1 METKK
6 NLLIRAD
13 ASVSMGTGHIMRMI
27 ALAQAWQDG
36 GGEAVFLCAEI
47 TPSLERRLKE
57 EGFLLEKI
65 QVSPGIR
72 EDLEAT
78 CAAIAHYGAALIPV
92 ALDGYQFDADFQLG
106 LKNAGCRLLVMDD
119 YGHAAFYHADWVLN
133 QNISAREELYTN
145 RASYTQLLLGT
156 KFALLRREFLKYC
169 GWQRQIPDIARKV
182 LVTLGG
188 ADPDNVTGKVIEA
201 LVPLDVEVKVVVG
214 GSNPHLP
221 ELQQAVESITAQPAK
236 IELVVNP
243 TDMPGLMFWA
253 DLAIAAG
260 GSTAWELAYM
270 GVPSVFM
277 ILAQNQA
284 DVAKRL
290 QAKGIGVC
298 FGEARNFDKQPFTDL
313 VASIAHNSILRKTLS
328 TRGTTAIAGQGSSL
342 VTNLLSHYPLQ
353 NRFADM
359 QDCMLLWEWVNDP
372 AVRNSAFQDRPI
384 LLEDHQK
391 WCREKLT
398 SDNCIV
404 TIISDCYNTPVGQ
417 VRFEYNGE
425 EAVADISL
433 AKPFRGRGFSDKV
446 LQLGIQ
452 ALPRDNRWRRVKA
465 YIKTNNIKSQKTFKR
480 LGFSSGGEITICG
493 HPARVHILNR
503 E

>member
-1 METKK
+1 
-6 NLLIRAD
+6 
-13 ASVSMGTGHIMRMI
+13 
-27 ALAQAWQDG
+27 
-36 GGEAVFLCAEI
+36 
-47 TPSLERRLKE
+47 
-57 EGFLLEKI
+57 
-65 QVSPGIR
+65 
-72 EDLEAT
+72 
-78 CAAIAHYGAALIPV
+78 
-92 ALDGYQFDADFQLG
+92 
-106 LKNAGCRLLVMDD
+106 
-119 YGHAAFYHADWVLN
+119 
-133 QNISAREELYTN
+133 
-145 RASYTQLLLGT
+145 
-156 KFALLRREFLKYC
+156 
-169 GWQRQIPDIARKV
+169 
-182 LVTLGG
+182 
-188 ADPDNVTGKVIEA
+188 
-201 LVPLDVEVKVVVG
+201 
-214 GSNPHLP
+214 
-221 ELQQAVESITAQPAK
+221 
-236 IELVVNP
+236 
-243 TDMPGLMFWA
+243 
-253 DLAIAAG
+253 
-260 GSTAWELAYM
+260 
-270 GVPSVFM
+270 
-277 ILAQNQA
+277 
-284 DVAKRL
+284 
-290 QAKGIGVC
+290 
-298 FGEARNFDKQPFTDL
+298 
-313 VASIAHNSILRKTLS
+313 
-328 TRGTTAIAGQGSSL
+328 
-342 VTNLLSHYPLQ
+342 
-353 NRFADM
+353 M